1 MPTVI
6 ILGSAR
12 SDGDTK
18 VLVNKLAAMANWDL
32 VDLNDYSFSH
42 YDYEHLNRDDD
53 FLPLIKRLLE
63 EYDTLVFATPVYWYA
78 MSGLLKVFFDRITD
92 LLTIEKEAG
101 RKLRGKRTATVSCSI
116 GNNLGDQ
123 FWLPFRK
130 TAEYLGMHYLAD
142 VHLLAGED
150 KLNEDLMNN
159 FVRLVEK
166 QV

>member
-1 MPTVI
+1 
-6 ILGSAR
+6 
-12 SDGDTK
+12 
-18 VLVNKLAAMANWDL
+18 MANWDL

-42 YDYEHLNRDDD
+42 FDYEHRNRDDD

-92 LLTIEKEAG
+92 LLTIEKDTG

-130 TAEYLGMHYLAD
+130 TAEYLGMSYLAD

-150 KLNEDLMNN
+150 ELNEDLMKQ
-159 FVRLVEK
+159 FVGFVEK

>member
-1 MPTVI
+1 MMSPVI

-18 VLVNKLAAMANWDL
+18 RIMNRLAVMAGWDL
-32 VDLNDYSFSH
+32 IDLNEYSFSH
-42 YDYEHLNRDDD
+42 YDYDHRNRDDD
-53 FLPLIKRLLE
+53 FLPLMKHIIE
-63 EYDTLVFATPVYWYA
+63 DYDTMVYATPVYWYA

-92 LLTIEKEAG
+92 LLTIEKATG

-116 GNNLGDQ
+116 GNNLGDH

-142 VHLLAGED
+142 VHLITGEEQ
-150 KLNEDLMNN
+150 LNEERMEEFARRVNGI
-159 FVRLVEK
+159 
-166 QV
+166 